1 MKKKPNLFFKVLSL
15 LFFGFI
21 ALYIALESGYYETE
35 IKKVVSL
42 TNEKIKAFE
51 EDVKNNKKINLD
63 SYLEKKEVD
72 YSNSVSKFG
81 NKITNTLAKTITQ
94 GLSGVFDIV
103 KTLFW

>member
-1 MKKKPNLFFKVLSL
+1 MKKKSNLFFKVLSL
-15 LFFGFI
+15 LFFVFI
-21 ALYIALESGYYETE
+21 ALYIALESGYYETKIE
-35 IKKVVSL
+35 KEVSL

-51 EDVKNNKKINLD
+51 EDVKNNEIINLD

-72 YSNSVSKFG
+72 YSNSVSRFG
-81 NKITNTLAKTITQ
+81 NKLTNTLAKTITR

>member
-1 MKKKPNLFFKVLSL
+1 MKKKNNLFFKVLSL
-15 LFFGFI
+15 LFFLFI
-21 ALYIALESGYYETE
+21 ALYIALESGYYETKIE
-35 IKKVVSL
+35 KEVTL

-51 EDVKNNKKINLD
+51 EDVKNNEVINLD

-72 YSNSVSKFG
+72 YSNSISRFG
-81 NKITNTLAKTITQ
+81 NKLTNSLAKTLTK